1 MSKSR
6 WAPSIV
12 PDFDTSVYL
21 VLQDF
26 GSLGRAYAETDES
39 AADLETVI
47 EGLIA
52 GQYDNPIRI
61 IAFNTAEGWSLDVS
75 EDVAREVQR
84 RSNERQQDLS
94 SKIFEFVDHQLSMT
108 SRRQT
113 SNAQANSNGR

>member
-1 MSKSR
+1 VTNSR

-26 GSLGRAYAETDES
+26 GPLGRAYAETDEHD
-39 AADLETVI
+39 ADIETVI

-61 IAFNTAEGWSLDVS
+61 IAFNTGEGWSRDVS
-75 EDVAREVQR
+75 EDIAREVQL
-84 RSNERQQDLS
+84 RSDERHQDLS
-94 SKIFEFVDHQLSMT
+94 SKIFEFVDHQLT
-108 SRRQT
+108 LASRRQP
-113 SNAQANSNGR
+113 SGVHQ